1 MHCYQITF
9 PYGCAF
15 CPKLPWCLKMSQF
28 TVPSLNFIPCRIGRW
43 GMGVKANCKDSFYQ
57 IKPQSDFYREEK
69 LVLGNRVT
77 FVKCVFLQLTLDGT
91 SSAIQYSSE
100 LLTSKVDDV
109 ASWT

>member
-1 MHCYQITF
+1 MLSIFFFNRLFLIDYAHHY
-9 PYGCAF
+9 
-15 CPKLPWCLKMSQF
+15 LL
-28 TVPSLNFIPCRIGRW
+28 PSLYHVPCSIAIGRCRW
-43 GMGVKANCKDSFYQ
+43 GMGMKANCKDSFYQ